1 MAKGKKKQDEQT
13 LPSGDSCAQ
22 LIPRL
27 EKLEKAFKELTG
39 VTIEQYEENPG
50 SDSVVETKEFDSSII
65 KIHQSGAKEFL
76 RKCEWCGAAVADL
89 ASHKARCPRRPIF

>member
-1 MAKGKKKQDEQT
+1 MAKRKKKTE
-13 LPSGDSCAQ
+13 LPQNESCAA

-39 VTIEQYEENPG
+39 VNIDQYEENPG
-50 SDSVVETKEFDSSII
+50 SDPVVETKEFDSSII

-76 RKCEWCGAAVADL
+76 RKCPYCGTPVADL
-89 ASHKARCPRRPIF
+89 ATHKAKCPRRPVF